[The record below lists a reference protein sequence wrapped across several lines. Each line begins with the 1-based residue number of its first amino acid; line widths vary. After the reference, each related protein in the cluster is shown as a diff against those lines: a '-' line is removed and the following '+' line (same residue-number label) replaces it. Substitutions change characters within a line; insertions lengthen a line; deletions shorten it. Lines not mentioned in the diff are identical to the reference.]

1 MRSASTPPH
10 PAKYNFLL
18 FPPTKD
24 RYMLKLSRLAALLV
38 AGAIVSAPAL
48 AADKGKAFATV
59 NGQPISQTVY
69 NAFIAEQKAQWAPD
83 SPELQGAIKE
93 ELVRRDI
100 LAQEAKKKGMD
111 KNPNIQG
118 QIELAKQA
126 VLIRAYLSDYV
137 KANPISEAQLKAEY
151 DVIKNNLGTTEYKS
165 RHVLVEKEE
174 DAKAIIAKLDKGEKF
189 SELAKQSK
197 DPGSKDK
204 GGDLGWSSPAA
215 YVKPFGEALTK
226 LKKGEYT
233 KTPVHSDFGY
243 HVIQLDDSRPAN
255 PPPFDQV
262 KPQLQQRAGQQQI
275 ETLVKELRGKAKVD

>member
-1 MRSASTPPH
+1 
-10 PAKYNFLL
+10 
-18 FPPTKD
+18 
-24 RYMLKLSRLAALLV
+24 MLKLSRLAGLLV
-38 AGAIVSAPAL
+38 AGAIISAPAL
-48 AADKGKAFATV
+48 AAEKGKAFATV

-69 NAFIAEQKAQWAPD
+69 NAFVAEQKAQGAPD
-83 SPELQGAIKE
+83 SPELQNAVKE
-93 ELVRRDI
+93 ELVRREI

-151 DVIKNNLGTTEYKS
+151 DVIKNNLGSTEYKS

-174 DAKAIIAKLDKGEKF
+174 EAKAIIAKLDKGEKF
-189 SELAKQSK
+189 SELAKHSK

-204 GGDLGWSSPAA
+204 GGELGWSSPAA

-233 KTPVHSDFGY
+233 KTPVQSDFGY

-262 KPQLQQRAGQQQI
+262 KPQMQQRASQQQI
-275 ETLVKELRGKAKVD
+275 ETLVKELRSKAKVD

>member
-1 MRSASTPPH
+1 M
-10 PAKYNFLL
+10 F
-18 FPPTKD
+18 
-24 RYMLKLSRLAALLV
+24 KLSRLAALLV

-59 NGQPISQTVY
+59 NGQPISQNVY
-69 NAFIAEQKAQWAPD
+69 NAFVAEQKAQGAPD
-83 SPELQGAIKE
+83 SPELQGAVKE
-93 ELVRRDI
+93 ELVRREI
-100 LAQEAKKKGMD
+100 LAQEAKKKGLD

-126 VLIRAYLSDYV
+126 VLIRAYLTEYV
-137 KANPISEAQLKAEY
+137 KANPVSEAQLKAEY
-151 DVIKNNLGTTEYKS
+151 DVIKNNLGSTEYKA

-204 GGDLGWSSPAA
+204 GGDLGWNSPAA
-215 YVKPFGEALTK
+215 YVKPFGDALGK

-243 HVIQLDDSRPAN
+243 HVIQLDDSRPSN
-255 PPPFDQV
+255 PPPFEQV
-262 KPQLQQRAGQQQI
+262 KQQLQQRAGQQQV
-275 ETLVKELRGKAKVD
+275 ENLVKDLRSKAKVD